1 MKEFYRVM
9 LGKGSMFAKE
19 CREQGFIG
27 ADFDI
32 NQDLSNSLPDD
43 WRAFNKQF
51 IPIYLEAN
59 PGKSKIAAGLGC
71 GFL

>member
-9 LGKGSMFAKE
+9 LGKGSMYAQE

-32 NQDLSNSLPDD
+32 YQDLTDSLHED
-43 WRAFNKQF
+43 WREVNKQF
-51 IPIYLEAN
+51 IPQYLEAN
-59 PGKSKIAAGLGC
+59 PGKSKIAQD
-71 GFL
+71 